1 MIKIDGVTKK
11 FGSVT
16 AVNNLSLTVES
27 GSVFG
32 LVGSNGFT
40 LMMKRFLKIF
50 QLRQSAFLC
59 RIFRSS
65 TAIQRLK
72 VFQSCIEEC
81 IRIGATAYI

>member
-32 LVGSNGFT
+32 LVGSNGSGKST
-40 LMMKRFLKIF
+40 LLRMISGVIF
-50 QLRQSAFLC
+50 PQSG
-59 RIFRSS
+59 
-65 TAIQRLK
+65 AIQRLK